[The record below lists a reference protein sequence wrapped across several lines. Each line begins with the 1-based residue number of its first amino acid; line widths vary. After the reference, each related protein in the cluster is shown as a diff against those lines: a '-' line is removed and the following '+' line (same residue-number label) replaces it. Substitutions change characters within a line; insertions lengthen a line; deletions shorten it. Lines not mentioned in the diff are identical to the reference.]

1 MTTSQQE
8 QIERLYFD
16 MFENLKAYAC
26 SSLKSDSLA
35 EEAAQETFSIACQN
49 PEKLLSSDN
58 PRGWLVITLK
68 NTIRN
73 MQRSRMAA
81 QNLLNTYLQIYN
93 HEPPALEQT
102 ADPKLLYENVADTK
116 EFRLLVELA
125 IEGRSHKEMARTRGI
140 SLAACKKRVERAKK
154 ILQKNIE

>member
-1 MTTSQQE
+1 MDVSQRK
-8 QIERLYFD
+8 QIESMYFD
-16 MFENLKAYAC
+16 MFDNLRVYAR
-26 SSLKSDSLA
+26 SSLKSESLA
-35 EEAAQETFSIACQN
+35 EEAVQETFSIACQN
-49 PEKLLSSDN
+49 PEKLLTSDN

>member
-1 MTTSQQE
+1 LNASQQV
-8 QIERLYFD
+8 QIAELYFD
-16 MFENLKAYAC
+16 MFEKLKAYAC

-81 QNLLNTYLQIYN
+81 QNLLNAYLQIYN

-102 ADPKLLYENVADTK
+102 ADPKLLYENMADTK

-125 IEGRSHKEMARTRGI
+125 IEGRSHKEMARARGI
-140 SLAACKKRVERAKK
+140 SVDACKKRVERAKK